1 MKHVVVPELD
11 VWLNSE
17 DALLFPFQRTF
28 EDARYETFVVSH
40 TSGSTG
46 VPKLVEV
53 KHGTFSAQ
61 DYFQILPSKGA
72 PPTQLEFFRSIR
84 MHLGLPLFHSA
95 AYFCFFSASV
105 YYNMTSVVA
114 PAVPL
119 TAEVANAV
127 HRYGNVQACCLPP
140 SILVDISKESAYIEN
155 IKGMKFAMY
164 GGGPL
169 PKDAGDIIQK
179 TTGTTLLSLLG
190 TTETMLLPLEYPEK
204 EEWEYYRFSSCLGA
218 EFRHRWDDLYEL
230 VIVRDSNLSLS
241 QAAFSTLPN
250 LEEFSPADLYSK
262 HPTREGLWRY
272 SGRTDDVI
280 VFTNGEKLNPIT
292 MEGIIGSHPDVESA
306 LMFGAGRFQSGV
318 LLEAKPLISSE
329 EVAARLL
336 DSIWSYIERANESCP
351 AHGKIMKGMA
361 IFTKPEKPM
370 MRAGKGTVQRG
381 NTIRLYEKEIN
392 ALYEAHAT
400 TIQGVSPNEIK
411 FDDLSTLRLS
421 LRTFLSTEIGL
432 GKIKE
437 EDDVFAAGL
446 DSLQAMN
453 TVKRI
458 NAAAESQGLQNFKLP
473 PDAIYANRNI
483 AELTST
489 IMSMIKSGEEGID
502 NEKEQGVETKAFAD
516 EH

>member
-1 MKHVVVPELD
+1 MKHVVVPEID
-11 VWLNSE
+11 KWLNSG
-17 DALLFPFQRTF
+17 DAHLFPFRKTF

-61 DYFQILPSKGA
+61 DFFQALPSKGE
-72 PPTQLEFFRSIR
+72 PPTILEFFRSIR

-95 AYFCFFSASV
+95 AYFCFFSAPV

-119 TAEVANAV
+119 TAEVADAV
-127 HRYGNVQACCLPP
+127 HRHGNVQACCLPP
-140 SILVDISKESAYIEN
+140 SILVDISKSSVYIEN
-155 IKGMKFAMY
+155 LKGMKFAMY

-169 PKDAGDIIQK
+169 PKNAGDLIQK

-190 TTETMLLPLEYPEK
+190 TTETMLLPIEYPEK

-230 VIVRDSNLSLS
+230 VIVRDPKLSLS

-250 LEEFSPADLYSK
+250 LDEFSPADLYSK
-262 HPTREGLWRY
+262 NPTKEGLWRY

-280 VFTNGEKLNPIT
+280 VFVNGEKLNPIT

-306 LMFGAGRFQSGV
+306 LMFGASRFQSGV
-318 LLEAKPLISSE
+318 LLEAKPLISSD
-329 EVAARLL
+329 EVAAKLL
-336 DSIWSYIERANESCP
+336 DSIWPYIERANESCP

-361 IFTKPEKPM
+361 IFTKPEKSM

-392 ALYEAHAT
+392 AVYEVHAM
-400 TIQGVSPNEIK
+400 TIQGVPPNEID
-411 FDDLSTLRLS
+411 FHDLSTLRLS
-421 LRTFLSTEIGL
+421 LRNFLSTEMSL

-437 EDDVFAAGL
+437 EDNLFAAGL
-446 DSLQAMN
+446 DSLRAMN
-453 TVKRI
+453 TVRRI
-458 NAAAESQGLQNFKLP
+458 NAAAEIQGLQNFKLP
-473 PDAIYANRNI
+473 PDAIYAHRNI
-483 AELTST
+483 AELASI
-489 IMSMIKSGEEGID
+489 IMSLIEPGEVGID
-502 NEKEQGVETKAFAD
+502 NGKKQGVDAKAFANVN
-516 EH
+516 